1 MVTCLL
7 TPYNFSPYYKKTK
20 TMKKIFSLMA
30 LSIGLIGISSC
41 SDFLDQN
48 SPSEMNNTTVYNSAY
63 YTGLR
68 VNKIYG
74 AMGQD
79 QTYSQDFGITV
90 NLNTDIELSNA
101 IGFSG
106 NGSVYAASA
115 RGAGHYNFTN
125 SWSRFAD
132 QWTRMYAII
141 EDCNDVI
148 TGVRNSPLYPTGG
161 STREEL
167 GRDLGEALTMRA
179 MVYFDLI
186 RAWGDIPLKLD
197 VTEAD
202 LSNAFLGKTDR
213 DIIMDTLMTDL
224 DEAID
229 LLPWAGENGY
239 TTEQATKGYA
249 HALLAQIAMTR
260 AGYAIREQAKEGYE
274 TAEYTDATYPTQ
286 RPGQEERRALYERA
300 LQHLT
305 AVITSGVHQLNPS
318 FENEWYLLN
327 QQQLDMTY
335 KENIFEIPMRYNV
348 SSELGYSV
356 GVRMTGGNTSTFGY
370 TNNSGEVKLT
380 APFFYSYAPNDTRRD
395 VTVATYEIR
404 PRDGR
409 AGAEAI
415 EEMVTNP
422 FGFYVGKW
430 NPRWMTSTWLADNL
444 VASGKHTTGINVV
457 KMRYANV
464 LLFYA
469 ECMNELSG
477 SADGTYEGSA
487 GLTARQA
494 LALVHN
500 RAFDAAHLPEAE
512 AYIAS
517 LPADKDGFF
526 NAIVDENAWEFAG
539 EGFRKYDLIRW
550 NLLHDKIVEMK
561 QTFIRQLT
569 DGTYPKTIY
578 FNYTDDAQT
587 RIDFSTATFY
597 TPADEVNEA
606 DYDAHESWFGSN
618 NPEDPDADAD
628 DVEELLNDL
637 ASINCGLV
645 GTGGYPDPTGDVG
658 ITVKNRYLRPI
669 CTTTISDAQGSL
681 RNSYDFESVNQQ

>member
-1 MVTCLL
+1 
-7 TPYNFSPYYKKTK
+7 
-20 TMKKIFSLMA
+20 MA
-30 LSIGLIGISSC
+30 LGLGIVGISSC

-101 IGFSG
+101 IGFTG
-106 NGSVYAASA
+106 NGNVYAASA

-141 EDCNDVI
+141 EDCNDI
-148 TGVRNSPLYPTGG
+148 IEGVRQS
-161 STREEL
+161 S
-167 GRDLGEALTMRA
+167 
-179 MVYFDLI
+179 
-186 RAWGDIPLKLD
+186 K
-197 VTEAD
+197 AD
-202 LSNAFLGKTDR
+202 LSNAYLEKTDR
-213 DIIMDTLMTDL
+213 DEIMDTLMVDL
-224 DEAID
+224 EEAIEF
-229 LLPWAGENGY
+229 LPWAGENGY
-239 TTEQATKGYA
+239 TTEQANKGYA

-274 TAEYTDATYPTQ
+274 TADYTDATYPTQ
-286 RPGQEERRALYERA
+286 RPREAERRALYEKA
-300 LQHLT
+300 LEHLS
-305 AVITSGVHQLNPS
+305 AIILSGRHQLNPS

-327 QQQLDMTY
+327 QQQLDLTY
-335 KENIFEIPMRYNV
+335 QENLFEIPMRYNV

-370 TNNSGEVKLT
+370 TNNTGEVKLT
-380 APFFYSYAPNDTRRD
+380 APFFYSYDPNDTRRD

-409 AGAEAI
+409 AGAEAV

-430 NPRWMTSTWLADNL
+430 NPRWMTSTWLEDNL

-457 KMRYANV
+457 KMRYSNV

-477 SADGTYEGSA
+477 SADGSYEGSA

-494 LALVHN
+494 LALVHE
-500 RAFDAAHLPEAE
+500 RAYDADHKAE
-512 AYIAS
+512 AQAYVAS
-517 LPADKDGFF
+517 LSSDKDEFF
-526 NAIVDENAWEFAG
+526 KAIVQENAWEFAG
-539 EGFRKYDLIRW
+539 EGFRKWDLIRW
-550 NLLHDKIVEMK
+550 NLLVDKITEFK
-561 QTFIRQLT
+561 QTYLTQLET
-569 DGTYPKTIY
+569 GVYPKKIY
-578 FNYTDDAQT
+578 FNYEDEGKTE
-587 RIDFSTATFY
+587 IDMSSVTFKGL
-597 TPADEVNEA
+597 PDEVQSKEYQ
-606 DYDAHESWFGSN
+606 DSIDWFGAAKIDEAS
-618 NPEDPDADAD
+618 EDTQV
-628 DVEELLNDL
+628 DVNLPSISSGLLN
-637 ASINCGLV
+637 S
-645 GTGGYPDPTGDVG
+645 DVY
-658 ITVKNRYLRPI
+658 NRYIMPI
-669 CTTTISDAQGSL
+669 GSTTISASNGKL
-681 RNSYDFESVNQQ
+681 HNSYGYND

>member
-1 MVTCLL
+1 
-7 TPYNFSPYYKKTK
+7 
-20 TMKKIFSLMA
+20 MA
-30 LSIGLIGISSC
+30 LGLGIVGISSC

-101 IGFSG
+101 IGFTG
-106 NGSVYAASA
+106 NGNVYAASA

-141 EDCNDVI
+141 EDCNDI
-148 TGVRNSPLYPTGG
+148 IEGVRQSPLFEEGN
-161 STREEL
+161 SSREEM
-167 GRDLGEALTMRA
+167 GRYLGEALTMRA
-179 MVYFDLI
+179 MVYFDIL
-186 RAWGDIPLKLD
+186 RNWGDVPLKLE
-197 VTEAD
+197 VTQSD
-202 LSNAFLGKTDR
+202 LSNAYLSKTDR
-213 DIIMDTLMTDL
+213 DEIMDTLMVDL
-224 DEAID
+224 EEAIEF
-229 LLPWAGENGY
+229 LPWAGENGY
-239 TTEQATKGYA
+239 TTEQANKGYA

-274 TAEYTDATYPTQ
+274 TADYTDATYPTQ
-286 RPGQEERRALYERA
+286 RPGEAERRALYEKA
-300 LQHLT
+300 LEHLS
-305 AVITSGVHQLNPS
+305 AIILSGRHQLNPS

-327 QQQLDMTY
+327 QQQLDLTY
-335 KENIFEIPMRYNV
+335 QENLFEIPMRYNV

-370 TNNSGEVKLT
+370 TNNTGEVKLT
-380 APFFYSYAPNDTRRD
+380 APFFYSYDPNDTRRD

-409 AGAEAI
+409 AGAEAV

-430 NPRWMTSTWLADNL
+430 NPRWMTSTWLEDNL

-457 KMRYANV
+457 KMRYSNV

-477 SADGTYEGSA
+477 SADGSYEGSA

-494 LALVHN
+494 LALVHE
-500 RAFDAAHLPEAE
+500 RAYDDAHKSVAQD
-512 AYIAS
+512 YVAS
-517 LPADKDGFF
+517 LPASKDGFF
-526 NAIVDENAWEFAG
+526 DAIVQESAWEFAG

-561 QTFIRQLT
+561 QTFIQQLT
-569 DGTYPKTIY
+569 DGTYPETVY
-578 FNYTDDAQT
+578 FNYADEAQT
-587 RIDFSTATFY
+587 RIDFSSVTFY
-597 TPADEVNEA
+597 TPADEINEA

-618 NPEDPDADAD
+618 NPEDPEADAD
-628 DVEELLNDL
+628 DVEELMNNL

-645 GTGGYPDPTGDVG
+645 GTAGYPDPTGDVG

-681 RNSYDFESVNQQ
+681 SNSYGFE